1 MTQLNYCLHLERCD
15 PSRNMARFYALSLA
29 PSLFGD
35 VVLVRRWGR
44 IGSSGRLRLEI
55 FESETEAVTA
65 MLALLRRKRARGY
78 AVGQWG
84 SRGGGPVD
92 SCQLDLPHRTAV

>member
-1 MTQLNYCLHLERCD
+1 MTLSRYHLHLERCD
-15 PSRNMARFYALSLA
+15 PARNMARFYALSLE

-44 IGSSGRLRLEI
+44 IGAVGRSRLDVFPDEQA
-55 FESETEAVTA
+55 AVCA
-65 MLALLRRKRARGY
+65 MMDLLRQKRARGY

-84 SRGGGPVD
+84 AGRG
-92 SCQLDLPHRTAV
+92 QRRRA